1 MSYYVYVVSVD
12 GIDRYVGKGN
22 RYLHGL
28 SGISSCKELNRDY
41 FSGCTITVRFI
52 FTGLSKLAALEREAL
67 TIRSYGDNQL
77 YNKLRLSTRL
87 RKNRGLKL
95 NKITSYELKLVLD
108 HWFKGGRGVI
118 QKSFNHVFETTGK
131 RNKEVDWC
139 VTIPKAKHFGD
150 ELYNSLIRSEHP
162 TAILIKGSKV
172 FNKSDLTKRKP
183 LTWRMREMDVIA
195 RFEEE
200 LEKQAKELEVALA
213 RIAELEG
220 KRSWKDIALEA
231 LSSGKKQKEVAIL
244 VNKSLPT
251 IKRLVSDSKLN
262 KDKIH
267 E

>member
-1 MSYYVYVVSVD
+1 MEKFEFVVDTTPTVTFEVD
-12 GIDRYVGKGN
+12 ESKIEAIVDKYRILCSKEIEQETYKQKAID
-22 RYLHGL
+22 
-28 SGISSCKELNRDY
+28 
-41 FSGCTITVRFI
+41 
-52 FTGLSKLAALEREAL
+52 
-67 TIRSYGDNQL
+67 
-77 YNKLRLSTRL
+77 LRL
-87 RKNRGLKL
+87 KKGLKL
-95 NKITSYELKLVLD
+95 NKITSYELRLVLE

-118 QKSFNHVFETTGK
+118 QKSFNYVYETTGK

-139 VTIPKAKHFGD
+139 LTIPKAKHFGN
-150 ELYNSLIRSEHP
+150 ELYQALLRSEHP
-162 TAILIKGSKV
+162 TAILIRNSKV
-172 FNKSDLTKRKP
+172 FNKSDLSKRKP

-200 LEKQAKELEVALA
+200 LEKQAKELEAALA

-231 LSSGKKQKEVAIL
+231 LSSGKKQKEVAVL

-251 IKRLVSDSKLN
+251 IKRLVSDNKLN